1 MSTLYELDQAL
12 KSAMDQVF
20 ESIDSETGEITDQ
33 IDFTVID
40 QLKEDREKKLEGIGC
55 YIKNLTAETD
65 AIKSEIAALS
75 KRASNKKRK
84 IEHLKAYVTE
94 SLNLAGQN
102 KFETA
107 KVAYSFR
114 KSKSVNVM
122 DLDKIPDEYVRLKT
136 EKSPDKTAIKRAI
149 ISGETIPGA
158 SIETSMNL
166 QVR

>member
-1 MSTLYELDQAL
+1 MGTLYELDQAL
-12 KSAMDQVF
+12 KLVMDQVF
-20 ESIDSETGEITDQ
+20 EGINPETGEVTEQ

-40 QLKEDREKKLEGIGC
+40 QLNENRDKKLEGIGC
-55 YIKNLTAETD
+55 YIKNLTAEID
-65 AIKSEIAALS
+65 AIKSEISTLS
-75 KRASNKKRK
+75 KRVSNKKRK
-84 IEHLKAYVTE
+84 IEHLKKYVTE

-114 KSKSVNVM
+114 KSKSVNVI

-136 EKSPDKTAIKRAI
+136 EKSPDKTAIKKAI

>member
-12 KSAMDQVF
+12 KLAMDQVF
-20 ESIDSETGEITDQ
+20 ENIDPETGEITDQ

-40 QLKEDREKKLEGIGC
+40 QLNGDRNKKLEGIGC
-55 YIKNLTAETD
+55 YIKNLTAEID
-65 AIKSEIAALS
+65 AIKSEIATLS

-84 IEHLKAYVTE
+84 IEHLKKYVTE
-94 SLNLAGQN
+94 SLNLVGQN

-114 KSKSVNVM
+114 KSKSVNVINI
-122 DLDKIPDEYVRLKT
+122 DNIPDEYVRLKT
-136 EKSPDKTAIKRAI
+136 EKVPDKTAIKKAI

-166 QVR
+166 QVK

>member
-12 KSAMDQVF
+12 KLAMDQVF

-40 QLKEDREKKLEGIGC
+40 QLKEDRNKKLEGIGC

-75 KRASNKKRK
+75 KRVSAKNRK
-84 IEHLKAYVTE
+84 IEHLKAYVSD
-94 SLNLAGQN
+94 SLNLSGQN

-114 KSKSVNVM
+114 KSKSVNVI
-122 DLDKIPDEYVRLKT
+122 DLDKVPDEYIKIKT

-149 ISGETIPGA
+149 KSGETVPGA
-158 SIETSMNL
+158 TIETSFNL